1 MSDHLLTPVQ
11 HSLRNEARSFV
22 REGVSR
28 QLLLDMDSEK
38 IHYPREYIQKLGE
51 CHLLGLRFPLEWGGR
66 GLDWSH
72 EVLALEEIG
81 VLGASLACLY
91 SLPSIVGEAI
101 NVFGT
106 AEQKGKYLKPI
117 LTGKLTVAEA
127 LTEPRGGSDFFGAT
141 TTMKREGD
149 FYILN
154 GQKRF
159 IVGAEG
165 ADLFLVYARSSPDGS
180 SHKAISTLLVERGQG
195 VEVQHVYGL
204 MGTRGGGT
212 GRVYFRDVQVS
223 VKNLIGQEHGG
234 YEIFNQMMI
243 PERMTSAA
251 GALGLA
257 RAALEISARYADR
270 RKAFGQK
277 IREFEAVS
285 FKIADSLT
293 RLDAARALVHETAR
307 IIDSIGN
314 SNYVRRMVSEAK
326 KFATDTAWVV
336 VNDAMQVMGGIGYTN
351 VYPIERLLRDARLM
365 TIWTGTN
372 EIMNLVIQHEYYREL
387 LSNIASTRD
396 VEADAINADTEGEK
410 VYE

>member
-1 MSDHLLTPVQ
+1 MSDHLLTPEQ

>member
-1 MSDHLLTPVQ
+1 MSDTLLTPEQ
-11 HSLRNEARSFV
+11 RSLRDEARSFV
-22 REGVSR
+22 RDRVTR

-38 IHYPREYIQKLGE
+38 IHYPREYIQMLGE
-51 CHLLGLRFPLEWGGR
+51 HHLLGLRFPLEWGGR

-106 AEQKGKYLKPI
+106 AEQKDKYLKPI

-141 TTMKREGD
+141 TTLKREGD

-165 ADLFLVYARSSPDGS
+165 ADLFLVYARSSANGAG
-180 SHKAISTLLVERGQG
+180 HKAISTLLVERGQG

-212 GRVYFRDVQVS
+212 GRVYFRNVQVP
-223 VKNLIGQEHGG
+223 VQNLIGQEHGG

-257 RAALEISARYADR
+257 RAALEISARYANQ

-285 FKIADSLT
+285 FKIADCLT
-293 RLDAARALVHETAR
+293 RLDAARALVYETAR
-307 IIDSIGN
+307 SIDAIGN
-314 SNYVRRMVSEAK
+314 SSYIRRMVSEAK
-326 KFATDTAWVV
+326 KFATDTAWAV
-336 VNDAMQVMGGIGYTN
+336 VNEAMQVMGGIGYTN

-372 EIMNLVIQHEYYREL
+372 EIMNLVIQHEYFRDL
-387 LSNIASTRD
+387 LSNPSAARD
-396 VEADAINADTEGEK
+396 VETDALNAEAEGEK